1 MILRSLPNLLCV
13 LRMLLVYPT
22 ALGIWHPLAQRWDVP
37 RAPGSAA
44 LLMTAAATVY
54 PALRASRVAPA
65 EALRY
70 E

>member
-1 MILRSLPNLLCV
+1 LRWPNV
-13 LRMLLVYPT
+13 
-22 ALGIWHPLAQRWDVP
+22 ALIG
-37 RAPGSAA
+37 GAA
-44 LLMTAAATVY
+44 LVMTAAATVY